1 MESAV
6 VHLLMDRPM
15 DPYVPLDTARVQRD
29 DEDLGE
35 DHSEDDDDANGSD
48 LIEIY
53 RYEINIHVLKPWC
66 C

>member
-1 MESAV
+1 M
-6 VHLLMDRPM
+6 
-15 DPYVPLDTARVQRD
+15 VQRD

-53 RYEINIHVLKPWC
+53 RYEINFHVLKPWC
-66 C
+66 R